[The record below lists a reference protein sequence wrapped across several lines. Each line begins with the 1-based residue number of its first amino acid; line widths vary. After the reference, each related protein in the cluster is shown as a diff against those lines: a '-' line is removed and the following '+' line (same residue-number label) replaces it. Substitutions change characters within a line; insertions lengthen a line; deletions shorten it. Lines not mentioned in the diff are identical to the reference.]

1 MSLYL
6 VQHQARSTE
15 PTPYEHKLAGA
26 IEDIFGE
33 GNHGLEALVEGL
45 NERGM
50 HAPSG
55 QPWTA
60 ETFEIEIARMGAQ

>member
-6 VQHQARSTE
+6 VQHQARKSE
-15 PTPYEHKLAGA
+15 PTPFERKLAAA

-45 NERGM
+45 NERGI

-60 ETFEIEIARMGAQ
+60 ESFEIEIARMGAQ

>member
-6 VQHQARSTE
+6 VEHQARSAE
-15 PTPYEHKLAGA
+15 PTPYERKLAHT
-26 IEDIFGE
+26 IEDVFGE

-45 NERGM
+45 NARGM

-55 QPWTA
+55 QPWTPESFTA
-60 ETFEIEIARMGAQ
+60 EIARMGAQ